1 MEHQRNGS
9 LFMKLKL
16 AFLIATTL
24 VASPSF
30 LAAQDKGGVINVAT
44 IGEPPT
50 LDPMAST
57 ADLVGI
63 VTQHIFETLYT
74 FDKNWK
80 TVPLLAESAPE
91 ISADGKTYT
100 IKLRAGIT
108 FHDGSAMAS
117 DDVVASLHRWVKIA
131 ARGKQAAAFIDKIE
145 ATDSSTVT
153 ISLKQPYAPLV
164 SLLAFNN
171 SAAII
176 LPSEKQ
182 DEQLKEFVGTGPYM
196 LKERKADQYIQLT
209 RFDGYKSRDGESD
222 GYGGARHQYLD
233 EIRFVP
239 VPDANTRVEAAVSG
253 QYDYIDQLPVESF
266 DKVKASTATEPVVL
280 KPFGYP
286 VFVFNTAEGVAKDVA
301 IRKAIRQALSM
312 EDMMAAAFGSTDFY
326 ALDGNI
332 YPQNFVWSTD
342 AGVEGNYNVA
352 DPEGAAEAAKAAGY
366 DGSKPIRILTSRQYE
381 FHYKMA
387 QVAAEYLKLAG
398 FAVDL
403 QVVDWA
409 TLTQR
414 RADKGLWDIYIT
426 HSPFL
431 PEPALI
437 GSLAPSSPG
446 WWDTPLRKQT
456 VEAFS
461 AESDPDKRLALWAD
475 VQKAMYEEIPYMKIG
490 DFNAVSAKKKT
501 VEGVEP
507 APWPYFWNASIKK

>member
-1 MEHQRNGS
+1 ME
-9 LFMKLKL
+9 LKL
-16 AFLIATTL
+16 ALLFATALVAIPSTL
-24 VASPSF
+24 VA
-30 LAAQDKGGVINVAT
+30 QERGGVINVAT

-80 TVPLLAESAPE
+80 VTPLLADSLPE
-91 ISADGKTYT
+91 ISADGKIYT
-100 IKLRAGIT
+100 IKLRTGIK
-108 FHDGSAMAS
+108 FHDGSDMAS
-117 DDVVASLHRWVKIA
+117 DDVVASLGRWVKVA
-131 ARGKQAAAFIDKIE
+131 SRGKQAATFIDKIV
-145 ATDSSTVT
+145 ATDLSTVT
-153 ISLKQPYAPLV
+153 ITLKQPYAPLV

-182 DEQLKEFVGTGPYM
+182 GEPMKEFIGTGPYM
-196 LKERKADQYIQLT
+196 LKERKADQYIQLI
-209 RFDGYKSRDGESD
+209 RFDSYKPRSGESD

-239 VPDANTRVEAAVSG
+239 VPDANTRVEAAISG
-253 QYDYIDQLPVESF
+253 QYDYIDSIPVESF
-266 DKVKASTATEPVVL
+266 DKIKASTSVEPLVL

-286 VFVFNTAEGVAKDVA
+286 VFVFNTAEGVAKNVA
-301 IRKAIRQALSM
+301 MRKAIRQALSM
-312 EDMMAAAFGSTDFY
+312 EDMLAAAFGSTDFY
-326 ALDGNI
+326 ALDGDI
-332 YPQNFVWSTD
+332 YPKNFIWNTD
-342 AGVEGNYNVA
+342 AGVAGNYNVA
-352 DPEGAAEAAKAAGY
+352 DPEGAAQAAKAAGY
-366 DGSKPIRILTSRQYE
+366 DGTPIRILTSRQYE

-398 FAVDL
+398 FNVDM

-461 AESDPDKRLALWAD
+461 AEADPDKRLAYWAD
-475 VQKAMYEEIPYMKIG
+475 VQKAMYAEIPYMKIG
-490 DFNAVSAKKKT
+490 DFNAVAAKAKK

>member
-1 MEHQRNGS
+1 
-9 LFMKLKL
+9 MKTVL
-16 AFLIATTL
+16 AFLLGTAL
-24 VASPSF
+24 VALPSA
-30 LAAQDKGGVINVAT
+30 LMAQEKGGVINVAT

-50 LDPMAST
+50 LDPMSST

-80 TVPLLAESAPE
+80 VTPLLAESLPE

-100 IKLRAGIT
+100 IKLRTGIK
-108 FHDGSAMAS
+108 FHDNTDMTSE
-117 DDVVASLHRWVKIA
+117 DVVASLNRWTKIA
-131 ARGKQAAAFIDKIE
+131 SRGKQAAGFIDSIAAIDPATVKI
-145 ATDSSTVT
+145 T
-153 ISLKQPYAPLV
+153 LKQPYAPLT

-176 LPSEKQ
+176 IPAEKQ
-182 DEQLKEFVGTGPYM
+182 DEPMKEFVGTGPYM
-196 LKERKADQYIQLT
+196 LKERKADQYIQLV

-239 VPDANTRVEAAVSG
+239 VPDPNTRVEAAVSG
-253 QYDYIDQLPVESF
+253 QYDYVDSIPVESF
-266 DKVKASTATEPVVL
+266 DKLKGSTASQPVML

-286 VFVFNTAEGVAKDVA
+286 VFVFNTKDGINKNIE

-312 EDMMAAAFGSTDFY
+312 EDMLAAAFGSTDFY
-326 ALDGNI
+326 TLDGDI
-332 YPQNFVWSTD
+332 YPEAYSWHTD
-342 AGVEGNYNVA
+342 AGVEGAYNVA
-352 DPEGAAEAAKAAGY
+352 DPEGAAEALKKAGY
-366 DGSKPIRILTSRQYE
+366 NGEPLRILTSRQYE

-387 QVAAEYLKLAG
+387 QVAAEYLKMAG
-398 FAVDL
+398 FNVDL

-414 RADKGLWDIYIT
+414 RTDPKLWDIYIT

-437 GSLAPSSPG
+437 GSLSTSSPG
-446 WWDTPLRKQT
+446 WWDTPARKAA
-456 VEAFS
+456 VDAFTS
-461 AESDPDKRLALWAD
+461 EVDPDKRVALWAD
-475 VQKAMYEEIPYMKIG
+475 VQKAIYADAPFMKIG
-490 DFNAVSAKKKT
+490 DFNALAAESTKL
-501 VEGVEP
+501 EGVNP

>member
-1 MEHQRNGS
+1 
-9 LFMKLKL
+9 MKLKL
-16 AFLIATTL
+16 AFLLATALIA
-24 VASPSF
+24 APSV
-30 LAAQDKGGVINVAT
+30 LMAQEKGGIINVAT

-50 LDPMAST
+50 LDPMVST

-74 FDKNWK
+74 FDKSWK
-80 TVPLLAESAPE
+80 VTPLLADSLPT

-100 IKLRAGIT
+100 IKLRTGIK
-108 FHDGSAMAS
+108 FHDGSDMAS
-117 DDVVASLHRWVKIA
+117 DDVVASLNRWIKLA
-131 ARGKQAAAFIDKIE
+131 SRGKQVAGFIDKIA
-145 ATDSSTVT
+145 ATDPATVT
-153 ISLKQPYAPLV
+153 ITLKQPYAPLV

-171 SAAII
+171 SAAIVI
-176 LPSEKQ
+176 PAEKQ
-182 DEQLKEFVGTGPYM
+182 ADTMTEFVGTGPYM
-196 LKERKADQYIQLT
+196 LKERKADQYIQLV
-209 RFDGYKSRDGESD
+209 RFKDYASRSGESD

-253 QYDYIDQLPVESF
+253 QYDYVDSLPVESF
-266 DKVKASTATEPVVL
+266 DKLKASKASQPVVL

-286 VFVFNTAEGVAKDVA
+286 VFVFNTAEGVTKNVEV
-301 IRKAIRQALSM
+301 RKAIRQALSM
-312 EDMMAAAFGSTDFY
+312 EDMLAAAFGSKDFY

-332 YPQNFVWSTD
+332 YPSNFVWTTD
-342 AGVEGNYNVA
+342 AGVQGNYNVA
-352 DPEGAAEAAKAAGY
+352 DPEAAATAAKAAGY
-366 DGSKPIRILTSRQYE
+366 KGEPIRILTSRQYE

-398 FAVDL
+398 FTVDM

-414 RADKGLWDIYIT
+414 RTDKGLWDIYIT

-437 GSLAPSSPG
+437 GSLSTSSPG
-446 WWDTPLRKQT
+446 WWDTPARKT
-456 VEAFS
+456 AVDAFS
-461 AESDPDKRLALWAD
+461 SEVDPEKRVALWAN
-475 VQKAMYEEIPYMKIG
+475 VQKALYDDVAFMKIG
-490 DFNAVSAKKKT
+490 DFNAVSAKSTK
-501 VEGVEP
+501 VEGVDP

>member
-1 MEHQRNGS
+1 
-9 LFMKLKL
+9 MKLKL
-16 AFLIATTL
+16 AFLLATAL
-24 VASPSF
+24 VAAPS
-30 LAAQDKGGVINVAT
+30 LLSAQEKGGVINVAT

-50 LDPMAST
+50 LDPMVST

-63 VTQHIFETLYT
+63 VTQHMFETLYT
-74 FDKNWK
+74 FDKNW
-80 TVPLLAESAPE
+80 TVTPLLAESLPQ

-100 IKLRAGIT
+100 IKLRSGVK
-108 FHDGSAMAS
+108 FHDGSDMAS
-117 DDVVASLHRWVKIA
+117 DDVVASLNRWLKLA
-131 ARGKQAAAFIDKIE
+131 SRGKQVVGFIDKIE
-145 ATDSSTVT
+145 ATDPTTVT
-153 ISLKQPYAPLV
+153 ISLKQPYAPLL

-176 LPSEKQ
+176 IPSEKQ
-182 DEQLKEFVGTGPYM
+182 DEPMKEFIGTGPYM

-209 RFDGYKSRDGESD
+209 RYSGYKARSEAST

-239 VPDANTRVEAAVSG
+239 VPDPNTRVEAAVSG
-253 QYDYIDQLPVESF
+253 QYDYIDSLPVESF
-266 DKVKASTATEPVVL
+266 DKVKASTASQPVLL

-286 VFVFNTAEGVAKDVA
+286 VFVFNTAQGVTANVA
-301 IRKAIRQALSM
+301 VRKAIRQALSM
-312 EDMMAAAFGSTDFY
+312 EDMMAAAFGSKDFY

-332 YPQNFVWSTD
+332 YPSNFIWSTD
-342 AGVEGNYNVA
+342 AGVDGAYNVA
-352 DPEGAAEAAKAAGY
+352 DPEAAATAAKEAGY
-366 DGSKPIRILTSRQYE
+366 KGEPIRILTSRQYE

-398 FAVDL
+398 FKVDM

-414 RADKGLWDIYIT
+414 RTDKGLWDIYIS

-437 GSLAPSSPG
+437 GSLSTSSPG
-446 WWDTPLRKQT
+446 WWDTPARKAS
-456 VEAFS
+456 VDAFTS
-461 AESDPDKRLALWAD
+461 EVDPQKRIALWAN
-475 VQKAMYEEIPYMKIG
+475 VQKVMYDDVPFMKIG
-490 DFNAVSAKKKT
+490 DFNAVAAKSTKLD
-501 VEGVEP
+501 GVDP

>member
-1 MEHQRNGS
+1 
-9 LFMKLKL
+9 MKLKL
-16 AFLIATTL
+16 AFLIATAL
-24 VASPSF
+24 VAAPS
-30 LAAQDKGGVINVAT
+30 LLSAQEKGGVINVAT

-74 FDKNWK
+74 FDKDW
-80 TVPLLAESAPE
+80 TPTPLLAESLPE
-91 ISADGKTYT
+91 ISADGKIYAV
-100 IKLRAGIT
+100 KLRSGIK
-108 FHDGSAMAS
+108 FHDGSDMAS
-117 DDVVASLHRWVKIA
+117 DDVVASLNRWVKIA
-131 ARGKQAAAFIDKIE
+131 SRGKQAASFIDKIE
-145 ATDSSTVT
+145 ATDPSTVT
-153 ISLKQPYAPLV
+153 ITLKQPYAPLV

-171 SAAII
+171 SAAIV
-176 LPSEKQ
+176 LPADKQ
-182 DEQLKEFVGTGPYM
+182 DEPMKEFIGTGPYM
-196 LKERKADQYIQLT
+196 LKERKADQYIQLA
-209 RFDGYKSRDGESD
+209 RFDGYTPRSGESN

-253 QYDYIDQLPVESF
+253 QYDYIDSLPVESF
-266 DKVKASTATEPVVL
+266 DKIKSSSLTEPVVL

-301 IRKAIRQALSM
+301 MRKAIRQALSM

-326 ALDGNI
+326 ALDGDI
-332 YPQNFVWSTD
+332 YPKPFVWNTD
-342 AGVEGNYNVA
+342 AGVEGNYNLA

-366 DGSKPIRILTSRQYE
+366 DGEKPIRILTSRQYE

-398 FAVDL
+398 FKVDM

-414 RADKGLWDIYIT
+414 RADKALWDIYIT

-437 GSLAPSSPG
+437 GSLAPTSPG

-461 AESDPDKRLALWAD
+461 AESDLQKRVALWAD
-475 VQKAMYEEIPYMKIG
+475 VQTAMYAEIPYMKIG
-490 DFNAVSAKKKT
+490 DFNGLTAKAKN
-501 VEGVEP
+501 VDGVDP

>member
-1 MEHQRNGS
+1 MR
-9 LFMKLKL
+9 LKL
-16 AFLIATTL
+16 AFLIATAL
-24 VASPSF
+24 VAAPS
-30 LAAQDKGGVINVAT
+30 LLSAQEKGGVINVAT

-74 FDKNWK
+74 FDKDWK
-80 TVPLLAESAPE
+80 PTPLLAESLPQ
-91 ISADGKTYT
+91 ISADGKTYAIT
-100 IKLRAGIT
+100 LRSGIK
-108 FHDGSAMAS
+108 FHDGSDMAS
-117 DDVVASLHRWVKIA
+117 DDVVASLNRWMKVA
-131 ARGKQAAAFIDKIE
+131 SRGKQAASFIEKIE
-145 ATDSSTVT
+145 ATDPSTVT
-153 ISLKQPYAPLV
+153 ITLKQPYAPLV

-171 SAAII
+171 SAAIV
-176 LPSEKQ
+176 LPAEKQ
-182 DEQLKEFVGTGPYM
+182 DEPMKEFIGTGPYM
-196 LKERKADQYIQLT
+196 LKERKADQYIQLV
-209 RFDGYKSRDGESD
+209 RFDGYTSRSGDSN

-239 VPDANTRVEAAVSG
+239 VPDANTRVESAVSG
-253 QYDYIDQLPVESF
+253 QYDYIDSLPVESF
-266 DKVKASTATEPVVL
+266 DKVKSSSATEPVVL

-326 ALDGNI
+326 ALDGDI
-332 YPQNFVWSTD
+332 YPKNYVWSTD

-352 DPEGAAEAAKAAGY
+352 DPEGAAASAKAAGY

-398 FAVDL
+398 FKVDL

-414 RADKGLWDIYIT
+414 RADKALWDIYIT

-461 AESDPDKRLALWAD
+461 AESDPQKRIALWAD
-475 VQKAMYEEIPYMKIG
+475 VQKAMYAEIPYMKIG
-490 DFNAVSAKKKT
+490 DFNGLTAKAKK
-501 VEGVEP
+501 VEGVDP

>member
-1 MEHQRNGS
+1 MMR
-9 LFMKLKL
+9 LKTAFFL
-16 AFLIATTL
+16 ASAL
-24 VASPSF
+24 VAIPSF
-30 LAAQDKGGVINVAT
+30 VAAQERGGVINVAT

-63 VTQHIFETLYT
+63 VSQHMFETLYT
-74 FDKNWK
+74 FDKAWK
-80 TVPLLAESAPE
+80 PTPLLAESLPE

-100 IKLRAGIT
+100 IRLRSGIT
-108 FHDGSAMAS
+108 FHDGSDMAS
-117 DDVVASLHRWVKIA
+117 DDVVASLERWVKVA
-131 ARGKQAAAFIDKIE
+131 SRGKQAAAFLDKIT
-145 ATDSSTVT
+145 ATDPLTVT
-153 ISLKQPYAPLV
+153 ITLKQPYAPLV

-171 SAAII
+171 SAAIV
-176 LPSEKQ
+176 LPSEKHAEPMK
-182 DEQLKEFVGTGPYM
+182 DFVGTGPYM
-196 LKERKADQYIQLT
+196 LEERKADQYIQLT
-209 RFDGYKSRDGESD
+209 RFDGYTPRSGEAD

-239 VPDANTRVEAAVSG
+239 VPDANTRVEAAISG
-253 QYDYIDQLPVESF
+253 QYDYIDSLPVESF
-266 DKVKASTATEPVVL
+266 DRLKGSTASEPLVL

-312 EDMMAAAFGSTDFY
+312 EDMLAAAFGSTDFY
-326 ALDGNI
+326 ALDGDI
-332 YPQNFVWSTD
+332 YPKSFVWNTD
-342 AGVEGNYNVA
+342 AGVEGHYNLA
-352 DPEGAAEAAKAAGY
+352 DPEGSAEAAKAAGY
-366 DGSKPIRILTSRQYE
+366 DGKPIRILTSRQYE

-398 FAVDL
+398 FTVDL

-437 GSLAPSSPG
+437 GSLSPSSPG

-461 AESDPDKRLALWAD
+461 AEADETKRLALWAD
-475 VQKAMYEEIPYMKIG
+475 VQKAMYAEIPYMKIG
-490 DFNAVSAKKKT
+490 DFNALAAKSTK
-501 VEGVEP
+501 VEGVVP